1 MSASVSVEKYVT
13 TVQEND
19 SMYYDGDSAMDA
31 AK

>member
-19 SMYYDGDSAMDA
+19 SMDDGDSAMDA